1 MMPLPVVLRPLA
13 EETPHSW
20 LNRAVAVY
28 RMPLD
33 QLVSPP
39 LSDLHSLML
48 ACNFTTLQTL
58 ATLTRTPPDFL
69 LAHTVASWTSQ
80 ERLQWLTIWQTEPSW
95 MLPHYEFRLQL
106 TTNYCE
112 SCLLE
117 DANTTGIEFFRL
129 HWLLASSADH
139 LSSSSDV
146 SSRNLPPLQSP
157 PSTTPLAFKN
167 EIRSCLRLDPKTTGT
182 GTAGTSRP
190 PRTGPAM
197 SSVLRTI
204 PVGGHPGP
212 NY

>member
-1 MMPLPVVLRPLA
+1 
-13 EETPHSW
+13 
-20 LNRAVAVY
+20 
-28 RMPLD
+28 
-33 QLVSPP
+33 
-39 LSDLHSLML
+39 ML
-48 ACNFTTLQTL
+48 ACNFTILQTL
-58 ATLTRTPPDFL
+58 ATLTRTTPDFL

-95 MLPHYEFRLQL
+95 MLPHYEFRFQL

-117 DANTTGIEFFRL
+117 DAYTTGIEFFRL
-129 HWLLASSADH
+129 HWLLAPQTICPRH
-139 LSSSSDV
+139 LT
-146 SSRNLPPLQSP
+146 RNVPLLQSP

-167 EIRSCLRLDPKTTGT
+167 EIRSCLRLDQKTTGA

-190 PRTGPAM
+190 PRTGPSM

-204 PVGGHPGP
+204 PVGCHPGP